1 MFDRN
6 EMQRTRPN
14 SDVDKQYSR
23 RHGNDESRNECN
35 YWNYFEKINLML
47 TLETSNVPL
56 MDSTIA
62 LESAG
67 SDISALVNDFLLP
80 CLNFNNSYRLF
91 DLFN

>member
-1 MFDRN
+1 
-6 EMQRTRPN
+6 
-14 SDVDKQYSR
+14 
-23 RHGNDESRNECN
+23 
-35 YWNYFEKINLML
+35 ML